1 MTEKRQISILLMDDE
16 IDSPVIQAAIQHL
29 NNQGF
34 DVDIAHTM
42 SEAIEAYYQH
52 YYDVF
57 ILDIDMSMMTDD
69 QEGDGINV
77 LKRFISLHNQTRV
90 IMYSA
95 AGKSPHW
102 VAATNAHCFAYV
114 HKGEKD
120 ALQRL
125 SDFVHSSLIPETLP
139 AAEAPPFPA
148 GVLLFAGNEPLK
160 STAESVIEATLGT
173 DWRIQAVKSLADA
186 EQAVNEPN
194 DFGVIVILQ
203 PFFKMRAEERQL
215 MEKLLSKSPSPQVI
229 VGCEA
234 RDEYQSA
241 ILYLA
246 NHHPFRLLDISKDDW
261 RTALE
266 QSLKAARTWYGRR
279 EIFQADPNAL
289 RRLNIN
295 LPDDILE
302 DWAGD
307 DMDELY
313 EDFYEDMKNEGDPT

>member
-1 MTEKRQISILLMDDE
+1 MTEKRPISILLMDDE

-34 DVDIAHTM
+34 EVDIAQTM

-57 ILDIDMSMMTDD
+57 ILDIDMSMMADD

-120 ALQRL
+120 ALQHL
-125 SDFVHSSLIPETLP
+125 SDLIHSSLTPDTLP
-139 AAEAPPFPA
+139 ALVDKTPPLS
-148 GVLLFAGNEPLK
+148 VLLFAENDQLK
-160 STAESVIEATLGT
+160 STAKSVIETSLGP
-173 DWRIQAVKSLADA
+173 DWHIQAVKSLTDA
-186 EQAVNEPN
+186 GQAVSESNT
-194 DFGVIVILQ
+194 FGAIVILK

-215 MEKLLSKSPSPQVI
+215 MEKLLSKSPFPQVI

-246 NHHPFRLLDISKDDW
+246 NHHPFRLLDVSKDDW
-261 RTALE
+261 HTALE
-266 QSLKAARTWYGRR
+266 QALKAALTWYGRR
-279 EIFQADPNAL
+279 EIFQADPNAI

-302 DWAGD
+302 DWTED
-307 DMDELY
+307 DVDELY
-313 EDFYEDMKNEGDPT
+313 EEFYEDMKKEGDPA

>member
-1 MTEKRQISILLMDDE
+1 MTEKRPISILLMDDE
-16 IDSPVIQAAIQHL
+16 INSLVIQATIQHL

-34 DVDIAHTM
+34 DVDFAHTM

-57 ILDIDMSMMTDD
+57 ILDIDMSMMADD
-69 QEGDGINV
+69 QEGDGVNV

-95 AGKSPHW
+95 AGKSPDW

-120 ALQRL
+120 ALQHL
-125 SDFVHSSLIPETLP
+125 SDFVHSSLTQDLLP
-139 AAEAPPFPA
+139 AAGDKTPLPS
-148 GVLLFAGNEPLK
+148 VLLFAGNEQLQ
-160 STAESVIEATLGT
+160 STAESVIAATLGP
-173 DWRIQAVKSLADA
+173 DWRIHVVKSLADA
-186 EQAVNEPN
+186 QQAVSDP
-194 DFGVIVILQ
+194 DAFDAIVILQ
-203 PFFKMRAEERQL
+203 PFFKMREEERRL
-215 MEKLLSKSPSPQVI
+215 MEILLAKSPFPQVI

-241 ILYLA
+241 ILFLA
-246 NHHPFRLLDISKDDW
+246 NHHPFRLLDLSKDDW
-261 RTALE
+261 SASLE
-266 QSLKAARTWYGRR
+266 QAIKAAHIWYGRR
-279 EIFQADPNAL
+279 EIFQADPDAL

-302 DWAGD
+302 DWKDD
-307 DMDELY
+307 DMDEPY
-313 EDFYEDMKNEGDPT
+313 EDFYEDTKNEGDLA

>member
-1 MTEKRQISILLMDDE
+1 MTEKRPISILLMDDE
-16 IDSPVIQAAIQHL
+16 IDSPVMQAAIQHL
-29 NNQGF
+29 SNQGF

-57 ILDIDMSMMTDD
+57 ILDIDMSMISDE
-69 QEGDGINV
+69 QKGDGINV

-95 AGKSPHW
+95 AGKSPDW
-102 VAATNAHCFAYV
+102 VATTNAHCFAYV

-120 ALQRL
+120 ALQHL
-125 SDFVHSSLIPETLP
+125 GDFVHSSLTPDILP
-139 AAEAPPFPA
+139 VVGGKTPPPS
-148 GVLLFAGNEPLK
+148 VLLFAENDRLQ
-160 STAESVIEATLGT
+160 STAESVIAATLGP
-173 DWRIQAVKSLADA
+173 DWRIRTVKTLADA
-186 EQAVNEPN
+186 GRAVSNF
-194 DFGVIVILQ
+194 DSFDAIVILQ
-203 PFFKMRAEERQL
+203 PFFKMRADERRL
-215 MEKLLSKSPSPQVI
+215 MATLLAKSPFPQVI

-246 NHHPFRLLDISKDDW
+246 NHHPFRLLDLAKDDW
-261 RTALE
+261 NSSLGLSLE
-266 QSLKAARTWYGRR
+266 AARTWYGRR
-279 EIFQADPNAL
+279 EIFQADPDAI

-302 DWAGD
+302 NWTD
-307 DMDELY
+307 DDVNALY
-313 EDFYEDMKNEGDPT
+313 EDTRSEGDPA